1 MHIIQHK
8 ILSLAH
14 ERDLSPYTLRQIG
27 ELVKEPH
34 PQKVSHH
41 LMQLYKKNLLKR
53 DKRSGKIEVVRPGTI
68 QTVGFLS
75 IPIVGAANCGPAAI
89 FADQNIEG
97 FLRISERL
105 VSKKPGLFVIR
116 AIGNSMN
123 RANINGKNIEEGDY
137 VIINSK
143 ADTPKDGDYILSII
157 DDVGNIKK
165 YKTDRKNNQIVL
177 LSESAQEYPPI
188 FIHPD
193 DKFIV
198 NGKVEQIIKNPS
210 V

>member
-14 ERDLSPYTLRQIG
+14 EKDLSPYTLRQIG
-27 ELVKEPH
+27 HLVGEAH

-41 LMQLYKKNLLKR
+41 LTQLYKKNLLRR

-68 QTVGFLS
+68 QTAGFLS
-75 IPIVGAANCGPAAI
+75 LPIVGAANCGPAAI
-89 FADQNIEG
+89 FAEQNIEG

-123 RANINGKNIEEGDY
+123 RANIKGNNIEEGDY
-137 VIINSK
+137 VVINSK
-143 ADTPKDGDYILSII
+143 ADTPKDGDYVLSII

-165 YKTDRKNNQIVL
+165 YKRDRKNNQIVL
-177 LSESAQEYPPI
+177 MSESAQEYPPI

-198 NGKVEQIIKNPS
+198 NGKVEQIIKNPR
-210 V
+210 